1 MQEYNDVKYMAHN
14 ENLISKINDMPK
26 AKYILDFRQTRKP
39 RWTCNLYK
47 LVSNDYEL
55 VDSFSDY
62 NKISGQ
68 SKVIFSLRP
77 ELGYRAY
84 VFFNFGNKP

>member
-1 MQEYNDVKYMAHN
+1 MQRRNNERYINYNEKTIN
-14 ENLISKINDMPK
+14 EVNETPK
-26 AKYILDFRQTRKP
+26 AKYILEFERTRNP

-47 LVSNDYEL
+47 LASNNYEL

-62 NKISGQ
+62 SKISGQ

-84 VFFNFGNKP
+84 VFFNFGKQS